1 MKLFTVKNKAM
12 ADINLNEEKSKSQC
26 DMIADW
32 LAQGYSLTSLDA
44 LKLFGCL
51 RLSSRIWDLK
61 EKGMNIQKKTV
72 VLPNKKRVCE
82 YFIPK

>member
-1 MKLFTVKNKAM
+1 M
-12 ADINLNEEKSKSQC
+12 ANVNENAQSAKSQC
-26 DMIADW
+26 DMIAAW
-32 LAQGYSLTSLDA
+32 LERGFSITSLEA
-44 LKLFGCL
+44 LRLFGCL

-61 EKGMNIQKKTV
+61 ERCLNIQKKTI

>member
-1 MKLFTVKNKAM
+1 MVNQNDNAQS
-12 ADINLNEEKSKSQC
+12 AKSQC

-32 LAQGYSLTSLDA
+32 LECGYSITSLDA
-44 LKLFGCL
+44 LNMFGCL

-61 EKGMNIQKKTV
+61 ERGMNIQKKTI

>member
-1 MKLFTVKNKAM
+1 M

-44 LKLFGCL
+44 LKLFNCM

-61 EKGMNIQKKTV
+61 ERGMNIQKKTI
-72 VLPNKKRVCE
+72 VLPNKKRICE

>member
-1 MKLFTVKNKAM
+1 MVNQNDNAQS
-12 ADINLNEEKSKSQC
+12 AKSQC
-26 DMIADW
+26 DMIANW
-32 LAQGYSLTSLDA
+32 LERGFSITSLEA
-44 LKLFGCL
+44 LNMFGCL

-61 EKGMNIQKKTV
+61 ERGMNIQKKTI

>member
-1 MKLFTVKNKAM
+1 M
-12 ADINLNEEKSKSQC
+12 ANINDNEKSAKSQC
-26 DMIADW
+26 DMIATW
-32 LAQGYSLTSLDA
+32 LERGFSITSLEA
-44 LKLFGCL
+44 LNMFGCL

-61 EKGMNIQKKTV
+61 ERGMNIQKKTI

>member
-1 MKLFTVKNKAM
+1 MTNN
-12 ADINLNEEKSKSQC
+12 NLNKKESATQC
-26 DMIADW
+26 NMIAAW
-32 LAQGYSLTSLDA
+32 LEKGYSITSLEA
-44 LKLFGCL
+44 LEMFGCL

-61 EKGMNIQKKTV
+61 ERGMNIQKKTI

>member
-1 MKLFTVKNKAM
+1 MANINENKEQSA
-12 ADINLNEEKSKSQC
+12 SQC
-26 DMIADW
+26 KMIAEW
-32 LAQGYSLTSLDA
+32 LNKGYSITSLEA
-44 LKLFGCL
+44 LRMFGCL

-61 EKGMNIQKKTV
+61 ERGMNIQKKTI

>member
-1 MKLFTVKNKAM
+1 M

-32 LAQGYSLTSLDA
+32 LTQGYSITSLDA
-44 LKLFGCL
+44 LRMFGCL
-51 RLSSRIWDLK
+51 RLSSRIWDLR
-61 EKGMNIQKKTV
+61 ERGMNIQKKTV

>member
-1 MKLFTVKNKAM
+1 M
-12 ADINLNEEKSKSQC
+12 ADINLNEKESKSQC

-32 LAQGYSLTSLDA
+32 LAQGYSITSLDA
-44 LKLFGCL
+44 LRLFGCL

>member
-1 MKLFTVKNKAM
+1 MNE
-12 ADINLNEEKSKSQC
+12 NLNKKESATQC
-26 DMIADW
+26 NMIATW
-32 LAQGYSLTSLDA
+32 LEKGYSITSLEA
-44 LKLFGCL
+44 LEMFGCL

-61 EKGMNIQKKTV
+61 ERGMNIQKKTI

>member
-1 MKLFTVKNKAM
+1 M
-12 ADINLNEEKSKSQC
+12 ANVNLNEKESRSQC
-26 DMIADW
+26 NMIAAY
-32 LAQGYSLTSLDA
+32 LQSGYSITSLEA
-44 LKLFGCL
+44 LRLFGCL

-61 EKGMNIQKKTV
+61 ERGMNIQKKTI

>member
-1 MKLFTVKNKAM
+1 M
-12 ADINLNEEKSKSQC
+12 ANVNLNQESAKSQC
-26 DMIADW
+26 DMIAAW
-32 LAQGYSLTSLDA
+32 LNNGNTITVLEALTR
-44 LKLFGCL
+44 FNCM

-61 EKGMNIQKKTV
+61 ERGMNIQKKTI

>member
-1 MKLFTVKNKAM
+1 MN
-12 ADINLNEEKSKSQC
+12 DNLNKKESATQC
-26 DMIADW
+26 NMIAAW
-32 LAQGYSLTSLDA
+32 LEMGYSITSLEA
-44 LKLFGCL
+44 LRMFGCL

-61 EKGMNIQKKTV
+61 ERGMNIQKKTI

>member
-1 MKLFTVKNKAM
+1 M
-12 ADINLNEEKSKSQC
+12 ANDNLKEKESRTQCEMIAAWLNE
-26 DMIADW
+26 
-32 LAQGYSLTSLDA
+32 GYSITSLEA
-44 LKLFGCL
+44 LNMFGCL

-61 EKGMNIQKKTV
+61 ERGMNIQKKTV

>member
-1 MKLFTVKNKAM
+1 MNKNDNAASAKT
-12 ADINLNEEKSKSQC
+12 QC
-26 DMIADW
+26 DMIANW
-32 LAQGYSLTSLDA
+32 LEKGYSITSLQA
-44 LKLFGCL
+44 LNMFGCL

-61 EKGMNIQKKTV
+61 ERGMNIQKKTI

>member
-1 MKLFTVKNKAM
+1 M
-12 ADINLNEEKSKSQC
+12 ADINNLNEKESKSQC
-26 DMIADW
+26 DLIADW

-44 LKLFGCL
+44 LRLFGCL
-51 RLSSRIWDLK
+51 RLSSRIWDLR
-61 EKGMNIQKKTV
+61 ERGMNIQKKTV

>member
-1 MKLFTVKNKAM
+1 M
-12 ADINLNEEKSKSQC
+12 ANVNLNQESAKSQC
-26 DMIADW
+26 DMIAAW
-32 LAQGYSLTSLDA
+32 LNNGNTITALEA
-44 LKLFGCL
+44 LKRFNCM

-61 EKGMNIQKKTV
+61 ERGMNIQKKTI